1 MAQGDLVVGANGKLS
16 TELQSQLKS
25 IKSKFNRTN
34 DKLAKTVEEQSDIA
48 KRLKSIRDKKKELT
62 AKYTA
67 EEKELKIRNKQ
78 INEEKLMLLGER
90 TARVQDLNELLVLAN
105 GKDKKVLET
114 VREKFELVEK

>member
-1 MAQGDLVVGANGKLS
+1 MAQSDLVVGANGKLS

-34 DKLAKTVEEQSDIA
+34 DKLAKTVEEQSDIS
-48 KRLKSIRDKKKELT
+48 KRLKTLRDKKKELCV
-62 AKYTA
+62 KINA

-90 TARVQDLNELLVLAN
+90 TARVQDLNDLIALAN
-105 GKDKKVLET
+105 PKDKKALSPVMQQLEM
-114 VREKFELVEK
+114 VEA